1 MACGG
6 LRRRP
11 SERPSPQPCP
21 CSVLPA
27 WCSCLVL
34 PARCSPQPRPHP
46 VLPAQCSPPGSPAWC
61 SPQPRPGP
69 VLPAQ
74 CSPHSAPRLVL
85 PPSAPAWC
93 SPHGAPC
100 SPAWAQCSPHSA
112 PCPRLVL
119 PAQRSH
125 TCTWVLGGGA
135 VYSSCSRAGLG
146 RPSEGV
152 DAMAPARSWTG
163 DCRKTT
169 LPAPPPRRGPALADL
184 CPLLALSHVHGP
196 DAAAGCRLG
205 RGSAVQSLPEDLPCC
220 AGHGGKSSGFV
231 GFGFCLQGE
240 GWARGG
246 ETDVSRT

>member
-85 PPSAPAWC
+85 LPGAPHTVLPVALPGPSAPHTVLPARAWCSPPSAPTPVPGSWGGGRSTLLVLVLASGGHPREWMPWLLPAPGRGTAGKRL
-93 SPHGAPC
+93 SLPHLPGEAPHWLTSAPC
-100 SPAWAQCSPHSA
+100 SRSAMCMALTQQRAAGWGGGPRCSPS
-112 PCPRLVL
+112 PRTCRAVLVTVER
-119 PAQRSH
+119 A
-125 TCTWVLGGGA
+125 LG
-135 VYSSCSRAGLG
+135 L
-146 RPSEGV
+146 
-152 DAMAPARSWTG
+152 
-163 DCRKTT
+163 
-169 LPAPPPRRGPALADL
+169 
-184 CPLLALSHVHGP
+184 
-196 DAAAGCRLG
+196 
-205 RGSAVQSLPEDLPCC
+205 
-220 AGHGGKSSGFV
+220 
-231 GFGFCLQGE
+231 
-240 GWARGG
+240 
-246 ETDVSRT
+246 

>member
-34 PARCSPQPRPHP
+34 PALCSPQPRPHP

-61 SPQPRPGP
+61 SLHGAPRS
-69 VLPAQ
+69 PAQ
-74 CSPHSAPRLVL
+74 ARFSPHSAPRLVL

-93 SPHGAPC
+93 FPHGAPC

-125 TCTWVLGGGA
+125 TCTWVLGG
-135 VYSSCSRAGLG
+135 
-146 RPSEGV
+146 
-152 DAMAPARSWTG
+152 RSTLLVPVLASGGHPREWMPWL
-163 DCRKTT
+163 
-169 LPAPPPRRGPALADL
+169 LPAPGRGTAGKRLSLPHLPGEAPHWLTSAPCSRSAMCMALTQQR
-184 CPLLALSHVHGP
+184 
-196 DAAAGCRLG
+196 AAGWGGGPRCSPSPRTCRAVLVTVERALG
-205 RGSAVQSLPEDLPCC
+205 L
-220 AGHGGKSSGFV
+220 
-231 GFGFCLQGE
+231 
-240 GWARGG
+240 
-246 ETDVSRT
+246 